1 MAGLA
6 SERHLVAP
14 LSVAGRQS
22 PVRRQKMNRWVTFRT
37 RALELPHAAEAKDPM
52 ELHVEYVA
60 VWAPR
65 RR

>member
-6 SERHLVAP
+6 AERHLVAP

-52 ELHVEYVA
+52 ELHVE
-60 VWAPR
+60 
-65 RR
+65 